1 MIIILYTCLCAISVQ
16 NRAAPDIKNVLPI
29 AFDVIRSN
37 PIIRFKSYVMSV
49 RVRVSFVIISDDDVK
64 IFSVLL
70 NTL

>member
-16 NRAAPDIKNVLPI
+16 NRAPDIKNVLPL

-37 PIIRFKSYVMSV
+37 PIIHFKSYVMSV
-49 RVRVSFVIISDDDVK
+49 RVSFVMISDDDDDF
-64 IFSVLL
+64 FSVLL